1 MCGDNILGNNQE
13 MKELNTNK
21 NLVASNKFIRGR
33 HKLSKE
39 EQNFIYLIISQINK
53 DDTKF
58 TEYQIHIS
66 KLENLE
72 QSQKKYGRYID
83 FAIKLQSKVI
93 VIEDERQIL
102 TLNWFSSLRYTKGTG
117 VITAKISDDLKP
129 YLLELKKEFVKAELP
144 TLLSFISKYAS
155 RLFLLLKSDFDRQK
169 KHKPFFSVKYQINYL
184 HTNFAMPKSYLERYS
199 KFKDIFL
206 NKSINEINEKT
217 ELNVSYKEIKTGR
230 KITEI
235 EFCISSKVKEEKK
248 EIEKN
253 NFIESPRP
261 TKLRSKINPSLKP
274 SNIKPLSRELLGLD
288 PTENLNSNLR
298 NLLSDFNKDHQDIL
312 INDCK
317 LKEKDIRA
325 ILKKYDVDSLI
336 EICDVIYNK
345 YEKIKNH
352 QAFFRSQLKFLD
364 EYFYS

>member
-1 MCGDNILGNNQE
+1 M
-13 MKELNTNK
+13 
-21 NLVASNKFIRGR
+21 
-33 HKLSKE
+33 
-39 EQNFIYLIISQINK
+39 ISQINK

-58 TEYQIHIS
+58 TEYQVHI
-66 KLENLE
+66 KDLEDFGLKE
-72 QSQKKYGRYID
+72 KKYSRYID
-83 FAIKLQSKVI
+83 FAVKLQSKVI
-93 VIEDERQIL
+93 VINDEKRVL
-102 TLNWFSSLRYTKGTG
+102 TANWFADIEYIKSTG
-117 VITAKISDDLKP
+117 IIRATISEKLKP
-129 YLLELKKEFVKAELP
+129 YLLELKNEFVKAKLP
-144 TLLSFISKYAS
+144 TLLSFTSKYAS
-155 RLFLLLKSDFDRQK
+155 RLYLFIKSDYGKQK
-169 KHKPFFSVKYQINYL
+169 NYKLFVSVKYKVEYILN
-184 HTNFAMPKSYLERYS
+184 TFEMPKSYNQRYS
-199 KFKDIFL
+199 LFKNDFL
-206 NKSINEINEKT
+206 NKSISEINEKT
-217 ELNVSYKEIKTGR
+217 NLNVSYKEIKTGR

-261 TKLRSKINPSLKP
+261 TKLKSKINPSLKP
-274 SNIKPLSRELLGLD
+274 SNIKPLSPELLGIEE
-288 PTENLNSNLR
+288 PTNYYPSFTNSNLR